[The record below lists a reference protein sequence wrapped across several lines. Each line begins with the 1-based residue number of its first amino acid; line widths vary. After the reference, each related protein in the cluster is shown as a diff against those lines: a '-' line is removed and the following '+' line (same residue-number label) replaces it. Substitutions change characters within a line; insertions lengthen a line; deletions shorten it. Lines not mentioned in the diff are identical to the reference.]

1 MSSSSSTSAVE
12 RLLFNWEPPRRQRA
26 TITAFLAISLVA
38 HALCFYVFQ
47 IVYPPPVA
55 LLPPPVRVSVIASN
69 SEGGRTLLRWIEAED
84 PALAFMTHR
93 PPEARIRAL
102 PNVKHIPSYHAAEP
116 ALKQVAP
123 LVADGVILT
132 GISGA
137 EFGIRGFI
145 DGWDPAEHSAR
156 LLREQKETLTFMA
169 PLVAD
174 LRIPSSQAPGPVSTI
189 HRTTAPNMEPAATT
203 LSFSKELDGF
213 GAANLPASSFAAS
226 NDQPPANVRF
236 RVAVSGSGEIRYC
249 FPLNSSG
256 DPALDEQARRDL
268 ALCRFS
274 KSPIT
279 AEKIDRFLVWGVA
292 TVEWGTDVARPRA
305 TPTAAVTP

>member
-12 RLLFNWEPPRRQRA
+12 RLLFSWEPPRRQRA

-102 PNVKHIPSYHAAEP
+102 PNVKHIPSYQAAEP
-116 ALKQVAP
+116 ALKQV
-123 LVADGVILT
+123 
-132 GISGA
+132 
-137 EFGIRGFI
+137 
-145 DGWDPAEHSAR
+145 
-156 LLREQKETLTFMA
+156 A

-189 HRTTAPNMEPAATT
+189 HRTTAPNMESAATT

-213 GAANLPASSFAAS
+213 GAANLPVSSFAAS

-292 TVEWGTDVARPRA
+292 TVEWGADVVRPRA
-305 TPTAAVTP
+305 TPTAAATP